1 MTLLTLDVCCS
12 HPQPGAQRKFLTEAE
27 ELAYIAKK
35 KRLAQMVRDGSPAA
49 DPEQVV
55 NTRGKKQKS
64 AALQYELAGKAQK
77 VALFVPQRLRNVKW
91 EEYTVD
97 GLRAT
102 SERKIIEKEV
112 EKEPFKQRTYEETLD
127 LLLGDK
133 GKHHVG
139 HGVAAICV
147 HCVCVAVCAWTQ
159 PRPGAR
165 RRFAARTCA
174 PQQQL
179 LSATLSLMLLR
190 PVRTLG
196 ERTLT
201 RGKSSMMTEMQTTR
215 RSFTTATPFY
225 HGRPLFPR
233 VCASTSR
240 SAAAASSLTPNRSN
254 TGSWMDC
261 GTKLG
266 SIFPNAATWRVKAH
280 VTTGG
285 GAVHRANV
293 QTLPRE
299 SGMKTRRTCAHR
311 P

>member
-102 SERKIIEKEV
+102 SERKIVEKEV

-133 GKHHVG
+133 GKPMLDTVG
-139 HGVAAICV
+139 PLFVFTVCV
-147 HCVCVAVCAWTQ
+147 CGCVCVDTAA
-159 PRPGAR
+159 AR
-165 RRFAARTCA
+165 RKEKIRRKNMRTA
-174 PQQQL
+174 
-179 LSATLSLMLLR
+179 
-190 PVRTLG
+190 
-196 ERTLT
+196 
-201 RGKSSMMTEMQTTR
+201 
-215 RSFTTATPFY
+215 TTAAERNVVT
-225 HGRPLFPR
+225 HAL
-233 VCASTSR
+233 TS
-240 SAAAASSLTPNRSN
+240 
-254 TGSWMDC
+254 
-261 GTKLG
+261 
-266 SIFPNAATWRVKAH
+266 
-280 VTTGG
+280 
-285 GAVHRANV
+285 GAYI
-293 QTLPRE
+293 
-299 SGMKTRRTCAHR
+299 G
-311 P
+311 